1 MNRIYLAF
9 VLVAV
14 MAAPLPPQW
23 PNTWWANFREQTVD
37 PTLGTHNNVGT
48 YYYNINLPAY
58 RLDRSDG
65 QYNPFC
71 GVGGPYANI
80 TTACNH
86 YVVNGNRYMHF
97 PQQNTCF
104 FCCNAAQGCGVLKAN
119 WMADATYIDT
129 EVHEGVQT
137 YKWFKQGIA
146 QDYLYETVN
155 SVPVNRVTIS
165 LYEEP
170 ADYIDY
176 GPRSLTLPA
185 NIFSLPSICTV
196 SNPAN
201 WGACQ
206 QIRG

>member
-1 MNRIYLAF
+1 
-9 VLVAV
+9 
-14 MAAPLPPQW
+14 
-23 PNTWWANFREQTVD
+23 
-37 PTLGTHNNVGT
+37 
-48 YYYNINLPAY
+48 
-58 RLDRSDG
+58 
-65 QYNPFC
+65 
-71 GVGGPYANI
+71 
-80 TTACNH
+80 
-86 YVVNGNRYMHF
+86 MHF